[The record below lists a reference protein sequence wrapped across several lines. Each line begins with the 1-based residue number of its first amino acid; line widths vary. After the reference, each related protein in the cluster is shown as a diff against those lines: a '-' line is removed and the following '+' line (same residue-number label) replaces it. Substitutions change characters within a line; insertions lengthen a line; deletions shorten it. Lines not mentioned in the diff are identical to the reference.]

1 MKALLGLA
9 ATGVVAVVLY
19 KVMIL
24 FLLPL
29 VGIAIGVALLVFKVI
44 FIIFALMIALWVFK
58 KLTRRESVP
67 A

>member
-44 FIIFALMIALWVFK
+44 FILFALMIAVWVFK

>member
-29 VGIAIGVALLVFKVI
+29 VVIAIGVALLVFKVI
-44 FIIFALMIALWVFK
+44 FILFALMIAVWVFK